1 MRISVLPL
9 TLLLV
14 LAAAGVR
21 AQEACFAD
29 YKASRTNPLELQY
42 GVAEIRGEC
51 SVPAAEEELRPRLAG
66 DGWQLLEVIATFGEA
81 GLEERRES
89 AGEYFLRY

>member
-9 TLLLV
+9 SLV
-14 LAAAGVR
+14 LALAALG
-21 AQEACFAD
+21 AQAQAACFAD

-42 GVAEIRGEC
+42 GVAEILGDC
-51 SVPAAEEELRPRLAG
+51 SVPAAEEELRPRLAA
-66 DGWQLLEVIATFGEA
+66 DGWQLLEVMTTFDES